1 AYQVYASATAT
12 YLPSMW
18 NEGEEQTVLS
28 FETEQGI
35 QLADGLW
42 IADNGFTSQNNGM
55 YYISVW
61 GTDVT
66 GQITSVAV
74 SINEPDQ
81 AMVIKTYPN
90 PVSDGKLHIQ
100 VSGSSQERN
109 LDIRIMDARGDLV
122 MNQPWTVSGTVTRV
136 IDLSTLPPGAY
147 MLTISGDQVNYHKK
161 VILLTL
167 Y

>member
-1 AYQVYASATAT
+1 
-12 YLPSMW
+12 
-18 NEGEEQTVLS
+18 
-28 FETEQGI
+28 
-35 QLADGLW
+35 
-42 IADNGFTSQNNGM
+42 
-55 YYISVW
+55 
-61 GTDVT
+61 
-66 GQITSVAV
+66 
-74 SINEPDQ
+74 
-81 AMVIKTYPN
+81 YPN